1 LVPRKIRVSIGTASV
16 LGLLNYRL
24 SVAPTTAYFMSYTDS
39 GCRANCSFCA
49 QSRDYQGDDKL
60 LSRVTWPS
68 YELEQII
75 GKLKKH
81 SKNTFQRLCIQVI
94 NYKGFIEDTI
104 NLVQVLKSNS
114 NLPISVDICPI
125 DREVLKKLNEA
136 GAERIS
142 IPLDGATPKIFNR
155 VKGSDVNGP
164 YRWNNHLKSLYQALE
179 VFGKGN
185 VGTNLIIGLG
195 ETEKQAVKLIQTL
208 FQKNIETILFA
219 FTPIQGTKL
228 DYKQQ
233 PNIKSYRRI
242 QIARHLISENLTTY
256 KDFKFNEKGEITGF
270 GVANLYEILKDGK
283 AFQTT
288 GCPGC
293 NRPFYN
299 ERPSGPFY
307 NYPRSLEYKEVRK
320 ELDELGVIIDE

>member
-1 LVPRKIRVSIGTASV
+1 
-16 LGLLNYRL
+16 
-24 SVAPTTAYFMSYTDS
+24 MSYTES

-49 QSRDYQGDDKL
+49 QSRDYQGDNKL

-75 GKLKKH
+75 DGLKN
-81 SKNTFQRLCIQVI
+81 SKKNFQRICIQVI
-94 NYKGFIEDTI
+94 NYQGFKEDTI
-104 NLVQVLKSNS
+104 KLAKLLKSNTK
-114 NLPISVDICPI
+114 LPISVDICPVDI
-125 DREVLKKLNEA
+125 DTLKRLKKA
-136 GAERIS
+136 GIEMVS
-142 IPLDGATPKIFNR
+142 IPLDGATLEIFNQI
-155 VKGSDVNGP
+155 KGKYVNGP
-164 YRWNNHLKSLYQALE
+164 YQWNSHLKSLYQAVE

-195 ETEKQAVKLIQTL
+195 ETEKQAAKLIQTL
-208 FQKNIETILFA
+208 FLKSIHTILFA
-219 FTPIQGTKL
+219 FTPIKGTKL
-228 DYKQQ
+228 EDKQQ

-242 QIARHLISENLTTY
+242 QIARHLISKNLTTY
-256 KDFKFNEKGEITGF
+256 KDFRFNEKGEIIDF
-270 GVANLYEILKDGK
+270 GVKNLSEILKDGI

-307 NYPRSLEYKEVRK
+307 NYPRHLTDEEVRS
-320 ELDELGVIIDE
+320 ELDEIGVI